1 VRRAAAL
8 ALVAVVPL
16 LMAAGDPNEPTGDV
30 VNCAT
35 GAPVADPTADVT
47 AVQGEA
53 TELGSAAVWRITFAE
68 PLPVPDHDGAPL
80 RIDVLVRDPTIAP
93 VTRGDEHGMN
103 RIVRW
108 NDTGSDALENVMWVY
123 ERNATTFN
131 PPVIDGRTITFTVP
145 GRILLGEAENGTE
158 FVSRA
163 RWSVLVRDRNACDRV
178 GDVPRYALQTVDASP
193 SPTVS
198 HLIPS
203 RSASPGPAEGRS
215 PVGWVL
221 TAILLLTVTVVPF
234 VLLRRRSS

>member
-16 LMAAGDPNEPTGDV
+16 LMAARDPKGDV
-30 VNCAT
+30 VDCGS
-35 GAPVADPTADVT
+35 GAAITDPTADVV
-47 AVQGEA
+47 AVRGEA
-53 TELGSAAVWRITFAE
+53 AELGTAAVWSVTFAK
-68 PLPVPDHDGAPL
+68 PLPVPDHAGSPL

-93 VTRGDEHGMN
+93 VTIGDEHGMN

-108 NDTGSDALENVMWVY
+108 NDTGPDALENVMWVY

-131 PPVIDGRTITFTVP
+131 PPVIDGRTVTITVP

-158 FVSRA
+158 FVRRA
-163 RWSVLVRDRNACDRV
+163 RWSVLVRDGNACDRV
-178 GDVPRYALQTVDASP
+178 GDVPRYTLQAVKGSP

-203 RSASPGPAEGRS
+203 RSASPAPAEGRS
-215 PVGWVL
+215 PVGWGL
-221 TAILLLTVTVVPF
+221 TVILLLAVTVVPF
-234 VLLRRRSS
+234 MLLRRRSS